1 MRDIIAQFANE
12 INFAQ
17 NNKEILDTYKNFLV
31 LYSDT
36 DFKDY
41 IFIMGTDDSIGVQ
54 SSGYIKQLIKK
65 QYPYRDKQT
74 IFTMDLLDSYKY
86 FFVLSSNHKE
96 YFGLDLSLFLDTNMA
111 GIFANFIENSEKES
125 HELVKQIAENPHINL
140 NFLFYVCENI
150 HNPNRTDTNTK
161 ACNIIDNLCK
171 FNSIYRDEYKSN
183 KTLNIN
189 KQHYTQ
195 MKDFLL
201 NNFDEKIFAEYNFI
215 CAYLIYA
222 FIEKNSSNFDIKK
235 SIHNILQIMQEN
247 GTNYSELLEFI
258 YFYFKNGNNVF
269 FNVVKTQP
277 YAEIVKRINNIGLDI
292 FFYYTTRYQIANV
305 AKEADFGFPIFATM
319 DKKFIENYTALF
331 ENRILVIK
339 GNTLEYC
346 IRKPSQNMK
355 EIQELCVNI
364 EEHFQRNKLKDETNK
379 YVLSQQVIENAKMCL
394 KSFLSNGTKQ

>member
-12 INFAQ
+12 INRAQ
-17 NNKEILDTYKNFLV
+17 NNGDILSVYKKFLV

-41 IFIMGTDDSIGVQ
+41 IFIVGTDDSIGVQ

-183 KTLNIN
+183 KTL
-189 KQHYTQ
+189 
-195 MKDFLL
+195 
-201 NNFDEKIFAEYNFI
+201 
-215 CAYLIYA
+215 
-222 FIEKNSSNFDIKK
+222 
-235 SIHNILQIMQEN
+235 
-247 GTNYSELLEFI
+247 
-258 YFYFKNGNNVF
+258 
-269 FNVVKTQP
+269 
-277 YAEIVKRINNIGLDI
+277 
-292 FFYYTTRYQIANV
+292 
-305 AKEADFGFPIFATM
+305 
-319 DKKFIENYTALF
+319 
-331 ENRILVIK
+331 
-339 GNTLEYC
+339 
-346 IRKPSQNMK
+346 
-355 EIQELCVNI
+355 
-364 EEHFQRNKLKDETNK
+364 
-379 YVLSQQVIENAKMCL
+379 
-394 KSFLSNGTKQ
+394 